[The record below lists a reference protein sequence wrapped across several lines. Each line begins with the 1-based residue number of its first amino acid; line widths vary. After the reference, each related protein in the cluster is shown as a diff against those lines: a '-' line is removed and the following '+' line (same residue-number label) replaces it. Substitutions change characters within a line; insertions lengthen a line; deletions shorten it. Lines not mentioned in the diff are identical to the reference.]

1 MNEIKKLEE
10 AKYFFTQMTDHQQ
23 NRNIFIH
30 NLSAF
35 LSAARSVLQY
45 AKDEAKSKPGG
56 QNWYDN
62 LMKSGPELKFFKDKR
77 DLNIHDKPVH
87 TKANY
92 ILHAETG
99 GYLLSFGS
107 VSMTVYDKDGNVK
120 QQVQSDPDA
129 PKVTSA
135 QNTNPIPNEV
145 KYYFDNWAGSEDVL
159 VLCQKYVQE
168 LENVVNNGISNG
180 FITG

>member
-10 AKYFFTQMTDHQQ
+10 AKYFFTQMMDYQQ
-23 NRNIFIH
+23 NRDIFIY

-45 AKDEAKSKPGG
+45 AKEEAKSKPGG
-56 QNWYDN
+56 QAWYDN
-62 LMKSGPELKFFKDKR
+62 LMKSSPELKFFKDKR
-77 DLNIHDKPVH
+77 DLNVHDKPIH

-92 ILHAETG
+92 ILHAETAR
-99 GYLLSFGS
+99 YLLSFGS

-120 QQVQSDPDA
+120 QQVQSDPDLL
-129 PKVTSA
+129 PVTLT

-145 KYYFDNWAGSEDVL
+145 KYYF
-159 VLCQKYVQE
+159 QE
-168 LENVVNNGISNG
+168 LENVVNNGISNS